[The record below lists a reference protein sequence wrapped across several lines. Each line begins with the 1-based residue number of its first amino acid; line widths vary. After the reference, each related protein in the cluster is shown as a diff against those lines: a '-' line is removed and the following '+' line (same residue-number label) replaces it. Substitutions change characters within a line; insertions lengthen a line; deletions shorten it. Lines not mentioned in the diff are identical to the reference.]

1 MRSARYSMRCAP
13 QHSTA
18 SPSRLSA
25 VTTAIWIVIAVIFA
39 IGLLLLAISSSMMR
53 SLREEPPAKP
63 AANSWT
69 RLVDDS
75 LAAPDVPLRLDI
87 VERLSIVDSPWSRD
101 ILERARAQESDPN
114 VRSAIDLALQR

>member
-1 MRSARYSMRCAP
+1 M
-13 QHSTA
+13 
-18 SPSRLSA
+18 
-25 VTTAIWIVIAVIFA
+25 TTATWIVIAVIFA
-39 IGLLLLAISSSMMR
+39 VGLLLLAISSAMMR

-75 LAAPDVPLRLDI
+75 LGTADVPLRLDM
-87 VERLSIVDSPWSRD
+87 VERLSMVDSPWSRE

>member
-1 MRSARYSMRCAP
+1 MRSAPYSMRCTP
-13 QHSTA
+13 QRSTA
-18 SPSRLSA
+18 SLSRPAA
-25 VTTAIWIVIAVIFA
+25 VSTATWIVIAVVFA
-39 IGLLLLAISSSMMR
+39 VGLLLLTISSAMMR

-75 LAAPDVPLRLDI
+75 LAAADVPLRLDM